1 MKPSNLVAIGLRAK
15 TARAIAVVLGGSID
29 LPVVVTKT
37 EFKLADPEVPATAQP
52 YHEVMDLPWE
62 ESQIAVRT
70 SAAQIE
76 SITQTALAQ
85 LIEELRKEG
94 MKISGVGIVGA
105 KDRELARIG
114 NAHIRVHA
122 AEGVLFRRVLDL
134 AADANGLRRETFP
147 DREFDQIAKASVGSE
162 VAALRRKM
170 NDLGRTVAPPWRV
183 DEKQAAT
190 AAWLVLHRNNLTF
203 VGESSI
209 IKSFDSPE
217 TSR

>member
-1 MKPSNLVAIGLRAK
+1 MKQSNLVAIGLRAK

-29 LPVVVTKT
+29 SPVVVTKT
-37 EFKLADPEVPATAQP
+37 EFKLADPKVPATAQP
-52 YHEVMDLPWE
+52 YHEVMDLPWD

-76 SITQTALAQ
+76 AIARIALAQ

-105 KDRELARIG
+105 KDRDLARIG
-114 NAHIRVHA
+114 NPHIRAHA

-134 AADANGLRRETFP
+134 AADANGLRREIFP
-147 DREFDQIAKASVGSE
+147 DREFDQIAKDRVGRE
-162 VAALRRKM
+162 VAAVRRKM
-170 NDLGRTVAPPWRV
+170 KDLGRTVTPPWRV

-190 AAWLVLHRNNLTF
+190 AAWLVLHRSLQNR
-203 VGESSI
+203 E
-209 IKSFDSPE
+209 
-217 TSR
+217 R